1 MKALLGGMAVQE
13 VLVVGVGFEV
23 VAVVVGCASLVDE
36 VVVALVGGDGSSV
49 EDVLDSVDEDWYD
62 KVMVEVT
69 VDVEVMV
76 VTVDVEV

>member
-1 MKALLGGMAVQE
+1 M
-13 VLVVGVGFEV
+13 
-23 VAVVVGCASLVDE
+23 
-36 VVVALVGGDGSSV
+36 VALVGADGSSA